1 MTDLTKLQE
10 LAAALPKEL
19 SEKALALVERMGA
32 SIEGL
37 GDEPQKWRPGNL
49 KLIQG
54 TSDRSKLP
62 KGAIIGSLVLGDVIY
77 DTPFNVIPMSVWS
90 GRQMWSPDQ
99 NEAKLLCSSP
109 DGKVGYMGYDC
120 KTNCPHSKF
129 DEVARKSECGATYVV
144 LAIAA
149 DMSDIFAITF
159 AKTNYAIGKGWFK
172 DMKDA
177 GVAVYRRVYGLRSE
191 TNKQYKQVESF
202 VVEKYSG
209 KDKETPAAVLP
220 FIEELFKMIRDDRQ
234 EMLTS
239 FHKMIIEKRASQA
252 NAPTLI
258 ESSANDIIGEVTLI
272 EAPTEVAGT
281 SEMAAKYKV

>member
-1 MTDLTKLQE
+1 
-10 LAAALPKEL
+10 
-19 SEKALALVERMGA
+19 
-32 SIEGL
+32 
-37 GDEPQKWRPGNL
+37 
-49 KLIQG
+49 
-54 TSDRSKLP
+54 
-62 KGAIIGSLVLGDVIY
+62 
-77 DTPFNVIPMSVWS
+77 
-90 GRQMWSPDQ
+90 
-99 NEAKLLCSSP
+99 
-109 DGKVGYMGYDC
+109 
-120 KTNCPHSKF
+120 
-129 DEVARKSECGATYVV
+129 
-144 LAIAA
+144 
-149 DMSDIFAITF
+149 
-159 AKTNYAIGKGWFK
+159 
-172 DMKDA
+172 MKDA